1 VKKTVLLA
9 AVTMAL
15 LFASVALADDS
26 SLLSGYGGQEVV
38 QAQVSGQQTQV
49 SGAQKGPAKGTL
61 PFTGLD
67 LLPMF
72 AGGVALVLAGV
83 ALRRRTRQR
92 S

>member
-1 VKKTVLLA
+1 VKKAVVLATVA
-9 AVTMAL
+9 MAL

-26 SLLSGYGGQEVV
+26 SLLSGYGGQEVA
-38 QAQVSGQQTQV
+38 QAHVAGAAQQSPT
-49 SGAQKGPAKGTL
+49 KGTL

-83 ALRRRTRQR
+83 ALRRRTSRK